1 MKCKFLSKIISI
13 VTLTGILLTS
23 TLIPIRAA
31 NDANVDDIFSESI
44 DNSSQSLYSG
54 GNSFANAVT
63 LTLNS
68 TYNVSIDT
76 AYEKEY
82 FKFIPSATGFYTF
95 ESFSNSNA
103 DPYTALYNSFY
114 NEIEYHDDGEDMPNF
129 SLTYHLLEYE
139 TYYFTAES
147 YSDTTGTY
155 SVRIVNTPSADNL
168 STATVYIGSQT
179 NIRIT
184 IPYFARYFEFTP
196 PVSGE
201 YCFLSLNSTDDPQAW
216 IYDSSLTLIN
226 NNDDGPVPLDF
237 KMTAYLQ
244 GNRSYYIVVNN
255 YSSGIGNFTM
265 ETYRHISYVNYYDQ
279 SFQNDTQ
286 LLSFIPEANIFSDF
300 VYTKY
305 FNVKMYMDGNAT
317 RHYTILDECCTDINE
332 SCDEENCGRICIK
345 THHKNLDSISRQLY
359 MEPRDNDHLYVLWT
373 NRAGDTY
380 CDSTGN
386 NEHTT
391 YSYVACVY
399 RSQVIHFMTIPD
411 GDANAKVACM
421 AIVLVHET
429 AHSLGINDV
438 YDNIGHD
445 HPQEFTCAME
455 RVKMWKAYDFC
466 VDIMINNK
474 APFCQSCMQTMH
486 QLTANAV
493 INGNQ

>member
-179 NIRIT
+179 NVRIT

-201 YCFLSLNSTDDPQAW
+201 YYFVSLNSTDDPQAW

-226 NNDDGPVPLDF
+226 NNDDGPIALDF
-237 KMTAYLQ
+237 ELTAYLQ
-244 GNRSYYIVVNN
+244 ENRSYYIVVNN
-255 YSSGIGNFTM
+255 YSSGTGNFTLK
-265 ETYRHISYVNYYDQ
+265 TYRHLSYVNYYDQ
-279 SFQNDTQ
+279 SFQNDSQ
-286 LLSFIPEANIFSDF
+286 LLSNIPLANNFSD
-300 VYTKY
+300 YIYQKY
-305 FNVKMYMDGNAT
+305 FGIMLHMEGNAT
-317 RHYTILDECCTDINE
+317 RHYTPLDDCSIYLHEPCFTEACGNKCIL
-332 SCDEENCGRICIK
+332 
-345 THHKNLDSISRQLY
+345 HHKNIGKIIRSLFN
-359 MEPRDNDHLYVLWT
+359 EPRFDDHLYILWT
-373 NRAGDTY
+373 DREAGTY
-380 CDSTGN
+380 CNGQGAHVS
-386 NEHTT
+386 TT
-391 YSYVACVY
+391 YLGCIDIYMPQIIMMMRIV
-399 RSQVIHFMTIPD
+399 
-411 GDANAKVACM
+411 GEDANDKLACM
-421 AIVLVHET
+421 GIVLAHET
-429 AHSLGINDV
+429 AHSLGISDV
-438 YDNIGHD
+438 YDNVGHD
-445 HPQEFTCAME
+445 QNGTVCVME
-455 RVKMWKAYDFC
+455 RYDRNTATEFYQN
-466 VDIMINNK
+466 VYDRGTS
-474 APFCQSCMQTMH
+474 PFCQSCMQTMM
-486 QLTANAV
+486 QLTTNVV
-493 INGNQ
+493 IDGNQ